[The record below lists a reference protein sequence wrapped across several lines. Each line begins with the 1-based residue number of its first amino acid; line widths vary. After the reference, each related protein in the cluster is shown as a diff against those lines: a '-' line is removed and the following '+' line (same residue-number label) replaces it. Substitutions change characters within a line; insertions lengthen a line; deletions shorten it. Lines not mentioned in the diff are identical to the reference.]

1 MRPISAEILSAPPAR
16 RAAHAS
22 TPQSPTTRAIPMTPQ
37 SATSAPTAHDPAPG
51 SRRARAAGARRE
63 EVALPPDAPKV
74 STPVLASS
82 SAPAAT
88 RSGRAASRPRVR
100 LIPLDGGEPIR
111 LTEPAVLGRDPDNIS
126 PYPEARKIRVTD
138 SGRSISKTHA
148 ALVPMVDGLWVTD
161 LHSTNGTRV
170 KSEGRT
176 TRLVAGDAVPAP
188 LGATVYFGIAGYRI
202 RSDSRSG
209 RLDAGRRRA

>member
-51 SRRARAAGARRE
+51 SRRARAASARRE

-74 STPVLASS
+74 STPVLAP

-100 LIPLDGGEPIR
+100 LIPLDGGEPIH

>member
-1 MRPISAEILSAPPAR
+1 MDHRDSPGRTVCEPVARVPWDAPVP
-16 RAAHAS
+16 
-22 TPQSPTTRAIPMTPQ
+22 
-37 SATSAPTAHDPAPG
+37 
-51 SRRARAAGARRE
+51 AGAGA
-63 EVALPPDAPKV
+63 V
-74 STPVLASS
+74 ASS

-88 RSGRAASRPRVR
+88 RSGRAAASRPRVR
-100 LIPLDGGEPIR
+100 LIPLNGGEPIR